1 MIIDQ
6 EFLKQV
12 AIRKKYTFIS
22 TGMAT
27 VEIIEDAVKIFKK
40 YDCPFELMHCIST
53 YPMDTKEARLSTIA
67 FFKKNFHAK
76 LVIAGMNLVWRCLLL
91 LSNIISLHWK
101 DI

>member
-67 FFKKNFHAK
+67 FLKKFSCK
-76 LVIAGMNLVWRCLLL
+76 VGYRGMNLVWRCLLL

>member
-12 AIRKKYTFIS
+12 AIEKNIHLFLP
-22 TGMAT
+22 MAT

-53 YPMDTKEARLSTIA
+53 YPMDTKEARLSTQ
-67 FFKKNFHAK
+67 
-76 LVIAGMNLVWRCLLL
+76 
-91 LSNIISLHWK
+91 
-101 DI
+101 